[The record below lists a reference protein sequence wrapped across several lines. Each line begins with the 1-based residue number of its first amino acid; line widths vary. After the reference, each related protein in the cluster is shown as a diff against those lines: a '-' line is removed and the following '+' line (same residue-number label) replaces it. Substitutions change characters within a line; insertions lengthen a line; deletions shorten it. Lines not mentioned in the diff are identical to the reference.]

1 MNTTS
6 YSPLI
11 SKVYKSRNILLEIL
25 KTRGYD
31 IDDYTGF
38 SVTEI
43 HTMYNN
49 KQLDMLLTNN
59 DTGKKI
65 YYKYHLSP
73 TRTKLR
79 GNHVCDYIE
88 DLFSISLSDDELNDD
103 TSASDN
109 ISGLLNS
116 SMDVFYRTAS
126 Y

>member
-49 KQLDMLLTNN
+49 KQLDMLLDNPTAN
-59 DTGKKI
+59 KKI
-65 YYKYHLSP
+65 
-73 TRTKLR
+73 
-79 GNHVCDYIE
+79 VC
-88 DLFSISLSDDELNDD
+88 
-103 TSASDN
+103 
-109 ISGLLNS
+109 
-116 SMDVFYRTAS
+116 
-126 Y
+126 